1 MPSDELASTRP
12 VSVAPED
19 PPVHVLIADPPP
31 VQQQPA
37 RPRSKA
43 GLLVAALVVVGGL
56 AGAGVFVM
64 RSQGQGGSSGAQA
77 NQSTATLELHS
88 RPEGASIFVDGR
100 PTGLKTPATI
110 SGLPVGRTLKLR
122 IDADGYLPVSRE
134 TTPTSGPSETLSFTL
149 EPAPG
154 RSDK

>member
-1 MPSDELASTRP
+1 M
-12 VSVAPED
+12 
-19 PPVHVLIADPPP
+19 
-31 VQQQPA
+31 
-37 RPRSKA
+37 
-43 GLLVAALVVVGGL
+43 AALVAVAGL

-64 RSQGQGGSSGAQA
+64 RSQGPGGSSGSAQS

-122 IDADGYLPVSRE
+122 IDAEGYLPVSRE
-134 TTPTSGPSETLSFTL
+134 TTPTSGPAETLSFTL
-149 EPAPG
+149 EPVPG